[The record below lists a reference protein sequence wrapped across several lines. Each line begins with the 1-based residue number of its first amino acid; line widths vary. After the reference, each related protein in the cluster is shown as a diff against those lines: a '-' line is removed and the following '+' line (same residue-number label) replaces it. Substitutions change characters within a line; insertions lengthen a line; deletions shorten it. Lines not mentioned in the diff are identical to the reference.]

1 VAAAGFGER
10 PLAGGTLEGMST
22 SSSSSGA
29 SLGKRALALVILL
42 IAAWILFKVVIGIV
56 AFAATAIVVVLAI
69 VAVIWA
75 IRVL

>member
-1 VAAAGFGER
+1 
-10 PLAGGTLEGMST
+10 MST
-22 SSSSSGA
+22 SSSSGA

-42 IAAWILFKVVIGIV
+42 IAAWILFKVVIGVV